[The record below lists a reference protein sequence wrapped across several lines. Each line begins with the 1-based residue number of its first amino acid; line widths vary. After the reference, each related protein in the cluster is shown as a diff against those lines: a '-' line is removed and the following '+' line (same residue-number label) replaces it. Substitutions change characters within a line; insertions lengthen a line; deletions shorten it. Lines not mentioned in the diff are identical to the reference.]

1 MDAQATN
8 ITFYIFKR
16 FKDWSAILITSI
28 QTTKGIIMVDR
39 FQTKHLEW
47 QQEDRTSSGLFMLKY
62 MEHWNA
68 KSLEKEFTQ
77 NLINE
82 FRKKLAAMLVN
93 SPHNEEGI
101 SRDIVQQC

>member
-16 FKDWSAILITSI
+16 FKDWSAILITS
-28 QTTKGIIMVDR
+28 MVDR

-47 QQEDRTSSGLFMLKY
+47 QQEDQTSSGLFMLKY
-62 MEHWNA
+62 MEHWNG
-68 KSLEKEFTQ
+68 KSLEKKFTQ

>member
-1 MDAQATN
+1 
-8 ITFYIFKR
+8 
-16 FKDWSAILITSI
+16 
-28 QTTKGIIMVDR
+28 
-39 FQTKHLEW
+39 
-47 QQEDRTSSGLFMLKY
+47 MLKY
-62 MEHWNA
+62 MEHWNG
-68 KSLEKEFTQ
+68 KSLEKKFTQ